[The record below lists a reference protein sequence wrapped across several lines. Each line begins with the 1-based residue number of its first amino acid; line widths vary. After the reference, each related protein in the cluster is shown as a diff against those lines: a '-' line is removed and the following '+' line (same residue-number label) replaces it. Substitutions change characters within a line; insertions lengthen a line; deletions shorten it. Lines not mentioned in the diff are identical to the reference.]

1 MRTVG
6 LMCNPYAALGKEAIH
21 AITREACRTLEG
33 QVERILVAPGE
44 MGESVC
50 PQGRTVG
57 ASGAG
62 GRQATIDTAR
72 AMVREGAE
80 MLVIVSGDGTYND
93 ALFGMKAQGTVVPI
107 FGIAAGRFNVMYPKR
122 RHDPFVS
129 LRTFRPFRV
138 AKIRTEEV
146 MGTVVRVNDE
156 VVGYGFFQTMVANA
170 LGYSAPGGDF
180 MLVDAARMLQGEA
193 VPVTEFTSTWTETT
207 EVKVVS
213 PSLGEVPV
221 ARGAEVSLVMIAQVP
236 DEVNQIMCGGF
247 GAVANILGYTGV
259 VNVFTNPGLNLIPS
273 PEFFPIVTKS
283 AGFVEGD
290 RVCYSGVR
298 EGSVVQIDSTPICL
312 MGPEDT
318 LTVEVVR
325 SLGLKAVPGEV
336 GT

>member
-1 MRTVG
+1 MKTVG

-21 AITREACRTLEG
+21 DITREVCRTLEG
-33 QVERILVAPGE
+33 QVDRILVAPGE

-50 PQGRTVG
+50 PQGRAVG
-57 ASGAG
+57 AAGAG
-62 GRQATIDTAR
+62 GRQATIETAR

-93 ALFGMKAQGTVVPI
+93 ALFGMKEEGTVVPI
-107 FGIAAGRFNVMYPKR
+107 FGIAAGRFNVIYPKR

-129 LRTFRPFRV
+129 LRASRPFRV
-138 AKIRTEEV
+138 SEIRTEEV

-193 VPVTEFTSTWTETT
+193 VPVTEFTATWTETT

-213 PSLGEVPV
+213 PTMGEVVV
-221 ARGAEVSLVMIAQVP
+221 ARGDEVSLVMISQVP

-247 GAVANILGYTGV
+247 GAVANMLGYTGV

-283 AGFVEGD
+283 AGFVEGE

-312 MGPEDT
+312 MGPGDI
-318 LTVEVVR
+318 LTVEVVH

>member
-1 MRTVG
+1 MKAVG

-21 AITREACRTLEG
+21 DITREVCRTLEG

-50 PQGRTVG
+50 PRGRVVG

-93 ALFGMKAQGTVVPI
+93 ALLGMREEGTVVPI
-107 FGIAAGRFNVMYPKR
+107 FGIAAGRFNVIYPKR

-129 LRTFRPFRV
+129 QRALRPFRV
-138 AKIRTEEV
+138 SEIRTEEV

-193 VPVTEFTSTWTETT
+193 VPVTEFTPTWTETT

-213 PSLGEVPV
+213 PAMGEVVV
-221 ARGAEVSLVMIAQVP
+221 ARGHEVSLVMISQVP

-247 GAVANILGYTGV
+247 GAVANMLGYTGV

-283 AGFVEGD
+283 VGFVEGD

-312 MGPEDT
+312 MGPRDT

>member
-1 MRTVG
+1 MEKVG
-6 LMCNPYAALGKEAIH
+6 LICNPHAAMGREAIH
-21 AITREACRTLEG
+21 AVTRDVFRNLEG
-33 QVERILVAPGE
+33 QVGRILVAPGE
-44 MGESVC
+44 MGETVC
-50 PQGRTVG
+50 PEGMPVGSTGFGGSQDTVE
-57 ASGAG
+57 
-62 GRQATIDTAR
+62 TAR

-93 ALFGMKAQGTVVPI
+93 ALFGMKKEGRVVPI
-107 FGIAAGRFNVMYPKR
+107 FGIAAGRFNVIYPKR

-138 AKIRTEEV
+138 SEIRAEEV

-156 VVGYGFFQTMVANA
+156 IVGYGFFQTMVANA
-170 LGYSAPGGDF
+170 LSYSAPGGDF

-193 VPVTEFTSTWTETT
+193 VPVTEFTSTCTEAT

-213 PSLGEVPV
+213 PSMGEVPV
-221 ARGAEVSLVMIAQVP
+221 ARGNEVSLVMISQVP

-247 GAVANILGYTGV
+247 GAVANLLGYTGV

-290 RVCYSGVR
+290 RVCYSGVG
-298 EGSVVQIDSTPICL
+298 EGSVVQIDSSPICL

-325 SLGLKAVPGEV
+325 SLGLKAALEEG
-336 GT
+336 GR

>member
-1 MRTVG
+1 MKTVG

-21 AITREACRTLEG
+21 DITREVCRTLEG
-33 QVERILVAPGE
+33 QVDRILVAPGE

-50 PQGRTVG
+50 PQGRAVG
-57 ASGAG
+57 AVGAG
-62 GRQATIDTAR
+62 GRQATIETAR

-93 ALFGMKAQGTVVPI
+93 ALFGMKEEGTVVPI
-107 FGIAAGRFNVMYPKR
+107 FGIAAGRFNVIYPKR

-129 LRTFRPFRV
+129 LRASRPFRV
-138 AKIRTEEV
+138 SEIRTEEV

-193 VPVTEFTSTWTETT
+193 VPVTEFTATWTETT

-213 PSLGEVPV
+213 PTMGEVVV
-221 ARGAEVSLVMIAQVP
+221 ARGDEVSLVMISQVP

-247 GAVANILGYTGV
+247 GAVANMLGYTGV

-283 AGFVEGD
+283 AGFVEGE

-312 MGPEDT
+312 MGPGDT
-318 LTVEVVR
+318 LTVEVVH